1 MDVRELAPG
10 LWRWTAAHPEWK
22 PSDAEEGAGWEQE
35 VACVYLEAADSTVLV
50 DPLIPSAAQERE
62 RFLAHL
68 DADVARVGKPVAVL
82 LTVAAHERS
91 APELAERYGAEIWAH
106 EREIEQHGAAAD
118 HPFRSGAALPGGV
131 AALDAADEI
140 VLWIPAHAALV
151 VGDILLGAG
160 EGEIRVCPD
169 SWLDQLSPAD
179 VRKQLRPLLDLP
191 VERILV
197 SHGEPVLEGAHDA
210 LTRALTE

>member
-1 MDVRELAPG
+1 MDVREIAPG
-10 LWRWTAAHPEWK
+10 FWRWTTPHPEWK
-22 PSDAEEGAGWEQE
+22 PGEGWEQE
-35 VACVYLEAADSTVLV
+35 VGCVYLEAADSTVLI
-50 DPLIPSAAQERE
+50 DPLIPSAIDQRE
-62 RFLAHL
+62 RFLKHL
-68 DADVARVGKPVAVL
+68 DADIERVGKPVVVL
-82 LTVAAHERS
+82 LTVAAHVRS

-106 EREIEQHGAAAD
+106 EREIEQYGTAAD

-131 AALDAADEI
+131 TALDAADEI

-179 VRKQLRPLLDLP
+179 AREGLRPLLDLP

-197 SHGEPVLEGAHDA
+197 SHGEPVLERAHAA
-210 LTRALTE
+210 LGRALAR